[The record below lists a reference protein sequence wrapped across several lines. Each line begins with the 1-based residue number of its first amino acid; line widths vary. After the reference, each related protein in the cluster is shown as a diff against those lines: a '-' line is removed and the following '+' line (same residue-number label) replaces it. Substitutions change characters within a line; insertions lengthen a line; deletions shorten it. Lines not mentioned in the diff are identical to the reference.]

1 MPYDQNTEL
10 PASVRS
16 ALPAEA
22 QTQFRGAFNSASE
35 SGYSENRAFQIA
47 WGAVKRNW
55 KKGPDGKWVEKADT
69 YKPTAAMASNAR
81 RALEVRAE
89 KPPSQ
94 RGMTAVGLARARQ
107 LINRENLS
115 LNTVK
120 RMKAF
125 FDRHQKDKQGAT
137 WSQKGKGWQAWMG
150 WGGDE
155 GWSWSKQIVR
165 QANSEDKMQHEKMP
179 QLSIAGSAEKS
190 CASCSHYEKRYCNY
204 HGMRTHEKETC
215 SHHTKKTEKSLGFE
229 VVKADD
235 DEMLAFGWLY
245 VAKMEDGRQ
254 VVDTSGDVIDVPTL
268 EKASYEFVLK
278 YRDAGERHQKED
290 GEIKPVGKLVEC
302 MVFTPEKIEA
312 LGIPDGVMK
321 QGIWV
326 GFKIDEPET
335 WEKVKSGEYKMFSLG
350 GTAIPKLI
358 GG

>member
-1 MPYDQNTEL
+1 MPYARNTEL

-22 QTQFRGAFNSASE
+22 QTQFRGAFNAAADE
-35 SGYSENRAFQIA
+35 GYSEERAFQIA

-55 KKGPDGKWVEKADT
+55 KRGASGQWVQKET
-69 YKPTAAMASNAR
+69 YTPTAEMARNAK

-107 LINRENLS
+107 LINRQPLS
-115 LNTVK
+115 LDTVR
-120 RMKAF
+120 RMKAY
-125 FDRHQKDKQGAT
+125 FDRHQQDKQGST
-137 WSQKGKGWQAWMG
+137 WDDQGKGWQAWMG

-155 GWSWSKQIVR
+155 GYAWAKRIVE
-165 QANSEDKMQHEKMP
+165 QANREEKMQRNKMGG
-179 QLSIAGSAEKS
+179 LMLAESADKA
-190 CASCSHYEKRYCNY
+190 CGACRYYEKRHCSY
-204 HGMRTHEKETC
+204 HGMSTHEKETC
-215 SHHTKKTEKSLGFE
+215 DHFMKRTQKSLGFE

-254 VVDTSGDVIDVPTL
+254 VVDASGDVIDVPTL